1 MGTVLEGRTSD
12 GDHAPMR
19 GTPVIGPHSPATN
32 AVYPV
37 MVVDIS
43 ALFAILLLKRDTQ
56 RFTPSK
62 GGNYRSPLQC

>member
-1 MGTVLEGRTSD
+1 
-12 GDHAPMR
+12 MR

-43 ALFAILLLKRDTQ
+43 ALFAILLLKRDAE

-62 GGNYRSPLQC
+62 GGNDRSPLQC